1 MKINLQNSVE
11 GVQIQVLP
19 LIDVVFCILTFFLL
33 AALQFTRQQAINI
46 DLPKAKTGTSAQVNL
61 EPSKRNILP
70 ISIDAIGQTFVEK
83 EPVNK
88 EKLAKKLQQYLKQN
102 PQGVLV
108 LNASRTAT
116 YNDVIETL
124 DILREVGGDR
134 VALGIIPGPAGA
146 SNNSSST
153 PTPINP
159 TPKNLSPDSSNFNLP
174 PLNNQAPVPKVPS
187 QSQTAPVKPKP

>member
-1 MKINLQNSVE
+1 MKINLQNSAE
-11 GVQIQVLP
+11 DVQIQVLP

-70 ISIDAIGQTFVEK
+70 ISIDAIGQTFVGK

-159 TPKNLSPDSSNFNLP
+159 TPNNLAPNNSGIPS
-174 PLNNQAPVPKVPS
+174 LNNQAPVPKVPS

>member
-1 MKINLQNSVE
+1 MKINLQNSLE
-11 GVQIQVLP
+11 DVQIQVLP

-61 EPSKRNILP
+61 EPNKRNILP
-70 ISIDAIGQTFVEK
+70 VSIDAIGQTFVEK

-88 EKLAKKLQQYLKQN
+88 EKLARKLTQYLKQN
-102 PQGVLV
+102 PEGVLV
-108 LNASRTAT
+108 LNASRSAT

-124 DILREVGGDR
+124 DLLREVGGDR
-134 VALGIIPGPAGA
+134 VALGIIPGPGGA

-159 TPKNLSPDSSNFNLP
+159 TLKNLSPNNSGTPSLK
-174 PLNNQAPVPKVPS
+174 NNQVPVPTAPS
-187 QSQTAPVKPKP
+187 QPQTVPVKPKP